1 MRAKIATLTGE
12 IAPDQLG
19 KIYIHEHVLTD
30 PPPSRMRL
38 DPDYK
43 LDSIEKIVAELNLFY
58 AAGGRSLMDCTAL
71 DYGRD
76 AKRML
81 EVARQ
86 VKVNILALTGF
97 NRGDYV
103 DWVRNGDEGLFEELI
118 MKDIEE
124 GMDGT
129 ACKPAVIKIGTGYNN
144 ILPSELKTI
153 KAAGR
158 AHQQSGLPVL
168 THTTL
173 GTMGFDQVRLLEQA
187 GVNPNRV
194 ALSHLDQNLDFYYLN
209 QIASTGAYIEF
220 DGPSKVKY
228 APDSARVEMLARLCD
243 AGHEERILIS
253 GDMVFINSVGR
264 PDLGGQAEA
273 WAGMLF
279 DSIQKI
285 KQLDQ
290 QLLVLPG
297 HFADWSE
304 ANDKLLFAQPLGEV
318 FKRNQNIYN
327 MASKDEFTA
336 FIKANMR
343 PQPEEYATIRQV
355 NANLIQE
362 DDEKQEVL
370 DLGKNECAAT
380 AYAAQQQ
387 GQGMQA

>member
-1 MRAKIATLTGE
+1 MPLYPYQAEELFDAIVKKEDFVLLDVRNDKDFARFHVEGPESFTMINVSYYDFMEIEEESVARVPKNKPIRIVCAQEGSAKYVGE
-12 IAPDQLG
+12 ILVKHGFESVGYLEKGIKSLG
-19 KIYIHEHVLTD
+19 NVLIPRLVYQADDYTLYQFIRPAKASCSYALIHAKEMMLFD
-30 PPPSRMRL
+30 PSRNIDFYL
-38 DPDYK
+38 DFATRQGCMLTKTFETHLQADYIAGSRDIAHK
-43 LDSIEKIVAELNLFY
+43 TGATFYGNDGDFKGSNNDYQSLKDGESIRFTT
-58 AAGGRSLMDCTAL
+58 GG
-71 DYGRD
+71 
-76 AKRML
+76 
-81 EVARQ
+81 
-86 VKVNILALTGF
+86 
-97 NRGDYV
+97 
-103 DWVRNGDEGLFEELI
+103 
-118 MKDIEE
+118 
-124 GMDGT
+124 
-129 ACKPAVIKIGTGYNN
+129 PAV
-144 ILPSELKTI
+144 
-153 KAAGR
+153 R
-158 AHQQSGLPVL
+158 VL
-168 THTTL
+168 FSPGHTPGSTC
-173 GTMGFDQVRLLEQA
+173 FIIDEQ
-187 GVNPNRV
+187 
-194 ALSHLDQNLDFYYLN
+194 F
-209 QIASTGAYIEF
+209 
-220 DGPSKVKY
+220 
-228 APDSARVEMLARLCD
+228 
-243 AGHEERILIS
+243 LIS